1 MYLSSGPRYLPPDGG
16 VRVQV
21 PLGDVVV
28 AAAHHGA
35 LQGLTRLGAPENVS
49 YHRIKT
55 KAVNWPGFHK
65 R

>member
-1 MYLSSGPRYLPPDGG
+1 MYLSSGPRYLPSDGG
-16 VRVQV
+16 VCVQV

-55 KAVNWPGFHK
+55 
-65 R
+65 